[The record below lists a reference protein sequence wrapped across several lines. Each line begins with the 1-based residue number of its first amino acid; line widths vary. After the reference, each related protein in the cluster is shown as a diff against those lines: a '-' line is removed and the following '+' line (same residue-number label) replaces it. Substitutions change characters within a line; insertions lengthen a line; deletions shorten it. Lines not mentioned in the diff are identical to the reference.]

1 MHQLIE
7 ISNDLETVLPT
18 ERARLVQL
26 CATIT
31 GNGDVAEDMAQ
42 ETLLEAWRHLHKLRD
57 PERRVQWL
65 TGIARNVCLRW
76 ARKHGRDA
84 AHLAEQRS
92 EEDSGSSGFEDLLAD
107 DFDLEVELER
117 RELVEL
123 LDRALAL
130 LPPETSTILVKRYME
145 ESPIAEIAAQM
156 GLNASAAMMRLQ
168 RGKLALRR
176 VLTRELSQELA
187 PYGIH
192 KYGAEKWEETRLWC
206 HYCGQ
211 SRLLGHFI
219 PNNGGLLLRCPIC
232 NVGTDGIMVDNHN
245 AALFGYAKTYKPALA
260 RLLTWGETYY
270 YPNLLTHTVPCLHCG
285 RPTTL
290 GLNPSADAPS
300 WVQASYGD
308 RQGVY
313 NECECSSPV
322 YRGNSRNWAS
332 LDFLTL
338 CLPQGRRFLRDHP
351 RMRKLPAYE
360 IETDGRPAIVT
371 RFESITE
378 QAHFEAVSALDTYE
392 ALRVYGER
400 S

>member
-7 ISNDLETVLPT
+7 ISNDLETALPV
-18 ERARLVQL
+18 ERARLVRL
-26 CATIT
+26 CAAIT
-31 GNGDVAEDMAQ
+31 GNGDVAEDLAQ
-42 ETLLEAWRHLHKLRD
+42 ETLLEAWRHLHELRD
-57 PERRVQWL
+57 PERRTRWL
-65 TGIARNVCLRW
+65 SGIARNVCLRW
-76 ARKHGRDA
+76 ARKRGREL

-92 EEDSGSSGFEDLLAD
+92 GEDTESSGLEELLAD

-117 RELVEL
+117 KELVEL

-130 LPPETSTILVKRYME
+130 LPPETRTILVKRYVE
-145 ESPIAEIAAQM
+145 ESSIAEVAAQL

-192 KYGAEKWEETRLWC
+192 KYGAGQWEETRLWC
-206 HYCGQ
+206 PYCG
-211 SRLLGHFI
+211 RGRILGHFI

-232 NVGTDGIMVDNHN
+232 NVGTGGNMVDNHY
-245 AALFGYAKTYKPALA
+245 AALFGYVKTYKPALS
-260 RLLTWGETYY
+260 RLLAWGETYY

-290 GLNPSADAPS
+290 GLNPSADAPA
-300 WVQASYGD
+300 WVQASYAD

-313 NECECSSPV
+313 NECECSSPI
-322 YRGNSRNWAS
+322 YRGSSQNWAS
-332 LDFLTL
+332 LDFLIL
-338 CLPQGRRFLRDHP
+338 CLPQGRRFLREHP
-351 RMRKLPAYE
+351 RMRELPAYE

-371 RFESITE
+371 RFESVTE
-378 QAHFEAVSALDTYE
+378 QAHFEVVSALDTYE

>member
-7 ISNDLETVLPT
+7 ISNDLETVLPV
-18 ERARLVQL
+18 ERARLVRL
-26 CATIT
+26 CTTIT
-31 GNGDVAEDMAQ
+31 GNGDVAEDLAQ
-42 ETLLEAWRHLHKLRD
+42 ETLLEAWRHLHELRE
-57 PERRVQWL
+57 PERRAQWL
-65 TGIARNVCLRW
+65 SGIARNVCLRW
-76 ARKHGRDA
+76 ARKHGREL
-84 AHLAEQRS
+84 AHLAEQRPG
-92 EEDSGSSGFEDLLAD
+92 EDTESSGLEDLLAD
-107 DFDLEVELER
+107 EFDLEVELER
-117 RELVEL
+117 KELVEL

-130 LPPETSTILVKRYME
+130 LPPETRTILVKRYVE
-145 ESPIAEIAAQM
+145 ESSITEVAAQL

-192 KYGAEKWEETRLWC
+192 KYGAEQWEETRLWC

-219 PNNGGLLLRCPIC
+219 PNNGGLLLRCPVC
-232 NVGTDGIMVDNHN
+232 NVGTDGNMVDNHN
-245 AALFGYAKTYKPALA
+245 AALFGYVKTYKPALA

-290 GLNPSADAPS
+290 RLNPSADAPS

-313 NECECSSPV
+313 HECECSSPI
-322 YRGNSRNWAS
+322 YRGSSQNWAS

-351 RMRKLPAYE
+351 RMRRLPAHE

-371 RFESITE
+371 RFESVTE
-378 QAHFEAVSALDTYE
+378 QAHFEVVSALDTYE
-392 ALRVYGER
+392 ALRVYGDC